1 MEQHRREI
9 ALTEGIYD
17 ITTRIANKQEAA
29 DENVVYVFYPQDVP
43 TLGQDTES
51 E

>member
-1 MEQHRREI
+1 M
-9 ALTEGIYD
+9 TEGIYD
-17 ITTRIANKQEAA
+17 ITTRINKKQQAA

-43 TLGQDTES
+43 TLGHDKES

>member
-1 MEQHRREI
+1 M
-9 ALTEGIYD
+9 TEGIYD

-29 DENVVYVFYPQDVP
+29 DDNIVYVFYTEDVP
-43 TLGQDTES
+43 TLGHDTES